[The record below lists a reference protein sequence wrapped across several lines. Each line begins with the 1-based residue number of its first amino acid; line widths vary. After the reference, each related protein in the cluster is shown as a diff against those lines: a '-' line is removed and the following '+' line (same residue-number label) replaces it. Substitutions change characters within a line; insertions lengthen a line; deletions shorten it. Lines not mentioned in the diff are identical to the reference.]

1 MIELD
6 KGYIGNVCEIA
17 NIANELLCTGKL
29 DELPDPDN
37 EFMLS
42 IVSRADNFPVLA
54 HHTTLKVHIRNA
66 KQGSIFLVG
75 KVDVSKTGLIQLRD
89 VQILAK
95 SEKREAFRVKFE
107 KNVAFREKRVPRS
120 AGVIRLQDIST
131 TGFMCR
137 SKTELSTRSIY
148 SVELPIDDGAYLFDF
163 QVVRNLPS
171 STDGIY
177 VYGCQF
183 VSVDEKRQDTLAK
196 FVFSLQRESISK
208 LQE

>member
-17 NIANELLCTGKL
+17 NTANKLLCTGKL

-37 EFMLS
+37 EFTLS
-42 IVSRADNFPVLA
+42 VVSRADNFPIWA

-75 KVDVSKTGLIQLRD
+75 KVNVSKTSLIQLRD
-89 VQILAK
+89 IQILAK

-120 AGVIRLQDIST
+120 AGVIRLMDISI
-131 TGFMCR
+131 TGFMCKSR
-137 SKTELSTRSIY
+137 VELSTRSIY
-148 SVELPIDDGAYLFDF
+148 SVELPLNDGAYLFDF
-163 QVVRNLPS
+163 QKVRNLPCGEE
-171 STDGIY
+171 GIY
-177 VYGCQF
+177 IYGCQF

-196 FVFSLQRESISK
+196 FVLSLQRESISK